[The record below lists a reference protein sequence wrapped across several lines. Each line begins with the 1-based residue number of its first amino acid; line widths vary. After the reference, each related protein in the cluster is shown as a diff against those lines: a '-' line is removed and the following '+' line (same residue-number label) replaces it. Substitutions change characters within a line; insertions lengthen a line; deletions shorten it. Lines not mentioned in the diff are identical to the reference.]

1 MIELKTISLI
11 VLIISELRIPLLDML
26 GAWSPIYDDV
36 VAQRMNFL
44 QQLITSRY
52 SLVSSV

>member
-44 QQLITSRY
+44 QQGAIS
-52 SLVSSV
+52 